1 MFVQGWK
8 KETHEFK
15 RQEIRETT
23 YSVAQIGDEKLF
35 QIQTYGTQGSSAGA
49 KQIIQFDK
57 ERAMELVKILMNEFC

>member
-1 MFVQGWK
+1 MFVQEWK
-8 KETHEFK
+8 KEAHEFK

-35 QIQTYGTQGSSAGA
+35 QIQTYGAQGSSAGA